1 MSKSKKEPIIL
12 TKENSNNQIIEITAY
27 HLRDLSTVEKA
38 PNLCKLNLIGGEL
51 HDFQSLEK
59 CSKLQELNLHLT
71 KVEDFSSLQ
80 KIKSIRY
87 LEVAG
92 MQEKLIETI
101 PKMSELKSLSLK
113 HVCLSNLRGLR
124 NLRKLSQIFIGDTGK
139 DPGILELF
147 SIPSIERL
155 KLFIPREYEQERT
168 DWYLRS
174 LKENLPMLKWLELEM
189 PAHEFHIETLEGLE
203 LRHFGVTGKTLELLI

>member
-1 MSKSKKEPIIL
+1 MKNSIIL
-12 TKENSNNQIIEITAY
+12 TKENKENQIIEITAY
-27 HLRDLSTVEKA
+27 HLQDLSMVEKV

-59 CSKLQELNLHLT
+59 CSKLQALNLRLT

-87 LEVAG
+87 LEVVG
-92 MQEKLIETI
+92 MKKELIEI
-101 PKMSELKSLSLK
+101 ISKMSELKSLTLK
-113 HVCLSNLRGLR
+113 HCCLSSLRGLR
-124 NLRKLSQIFIGDTGK
+124 NLGKLSELFIEDMGK
-139 DPGILELF
+139 DPGILEIF

-155 KLFIPREYEQERT
+155 KLFVPREYEQERT

-174 LKENLPMLKWLELEM
+174 LKVNLPMLQWLELEM

-203 LRHFGVTGKTLELLI
+203 LRHFGVISKRFEL